1 MAAIYWMYV
10 QYFNRG
16 FVTMD
21 QPALKDIAVRQLP
34 ATGHV
39 AIDFEGLGAHVELHP
54 GHAIALIERV
64 LRHLMEQQDAVIQQ
78 GLQFFALDRIEATQ
92 LQGMLML
99 KYEMA
104 CGLPFASHFT
114 RDELTALRTSI
125 DNTLAE
131 PAPLAAH

>member
-1 MAAIYWMYV
+1 
-10 QYFNRG
+10 
-16 FVTMD
+16 MD

-54 GHAIALIERV
+54 GHAIALIDRV

-99 KYEMA
+99 KYELA
-104 CGLPFASHFT
+104 NGLPFASHFS
-114 RDELTALRTSI
+114 REELTTLRNQIDAL
-125 DNTLAE
+125 LQQPE
-131 PAPLAAH
+131 PAAAH